1 MTTIAEQIR
10 KEDEA
15 FKKATA
21 SHRARLKKLEDAT
34 YKRIF
39 KQLKKTVF
47 FEIEF
52 TDTYWRR
59 TSKGGKT
66 KVPPSLKLWVGNS
79 EYSIGQ
85 FMSLK
90 KPELLWLA
98 QELSQWFDVPVT
110 RTHTNAR

>member
-39 KQLKKTVF
+39 KQLKKTDF
-47 FEIEF
+47 LEIEF
-52 TDTYWRR
+52 TDT
-59 TSKGGKT
+59 
-66 KVPPSLKLWVGNS
+66 
-79 EYSIGQ
+79 
-85 FMSLK
+85 
-90 KPELLWLA
+90 ELVEGFNKMIEWKRKRSTQNHSVAPRSDASQL
-98 QELSQWFDVPVT
+98 QES
-110 RTHTNAR
+110 